1 MHFWAKSKKLHILRV
16 ERSYHFS
23 THPSRYP
30 VHVYV
35 SASRKLRLQCAA
47 VYCLSWLFSP
57 QLPVPRFLSSSSSF
71 SFFLLSVTYYL
82 PVGEDPP
89 FFLERD
95 AESSPSSPMVYLGDG
110 NGEDFLFPLVWRGWQ
125 FRGVSHRGAA
135 SRTNKTL
142 ERRRTAGEK
151 GPRKLGWGEGEN
163 VRSFCGKASR
173 PPCVTACVIAIV
185 FPGLGKL
192 LLKSNSLPLLATLEK
207 ATRYHY

>member
-1 MHFWAKSKKLHILRV
+1 M
-16 ERSYHFS
+16 
-23 THPSRYP
+23 
-30 VHVYV
+30 HVYV

-57 QLPVPRFLSSSSSF
+57 QLPIPRFPSSSSSF

-95 AESSPSSPMVYLGDG
+95 AESSPSSPTVYLGDG

-142 ERRRTAGEK
+142 EEATKGRGQGAEEKLRWGAG
-151 GPRKLGWGEGEN
+151 GGGGN
-163 VRSFCGKASR
+163 VRPFCGKASR
-173 PPCVTACVIAIV
+173 PPCVTANGIPTETISR
-185 FPGLGKL
+185 
-192 LLKSNSLPLLATLEK
+192 KSRSL
-207 ATRYHY
+207 RI